1 MTVKKIWPTSGN
13 VNVDSAAAPK
23 DDNEVVAKG
32 ACCMGFGIRHF
43 QAFLIFL
50 GLSVAYSLRVNLS
63 VAIVAMTDKDAANP
77 DFDEFSWNEKTK
89 SLLLSSFFWGY
100 ICTQVPG
107 GALARKFGGKTTLL
121 CGVLICS
128 ILAILTPIFA
138 KIGDWQLVCALRVAQ
153 GLCQGMIFPST
164 HTLLS
169 HWSPLEDRANFATYC
184 YSGSQFG
191 TVVMMATSGVIAS
204 SALGWP
210 SIFYLSGGIGVV
222 WAIVWFIW
230 GASTPA
236 QSKLIS
242 PEEKKF
248 IEQSIGVEAGDEH
261 HAPTRT
267 PWVKMF
273 TTPAFLVLILTHC
286 TNNWGF
292 WTLLTEIPT
301 YMKNVFGMDI
311 KSNALL
317 SALPYFAMFLM
328 CFVFSGISS
337 IMNRKQCI
345 PLSVS
350 RKLFNS
356 IGHWIPVASLIAL
369 GYVSAEGATIAIVLL
384 TVTVGVNAAPY
395 LGFQVNHIDLSPNFA
410 GILMGITNCAANIM
424 SIIAPLIVGFIVTDE
439 HDPNQWRIIFFIA
452 AGFYFVGNLLF
463 IIFGSTDVQS
473 WNDPQP
479 KPSPEKRNSTQLES
493 QH

>member
-13 VNVDSAAAPK
+13 VDNAPK
-23 DDNEVVAKG
+23 DDSEVIAKG
-32 ACCMGFGIRHF
+32 ACFMGLGIRHF
-43 QAFLIFL
+43 QALLIFG
-50 GLSVAYSLRVNLS
+50 GLSVAYALRVNLS
-63 VAIVAMTDKDAANP
+63 VAIVAMTDKDHANP
-77 DFDEFSWNEKTK
+77 DFEEYDWNEKTK

-100 ICTQVPG
+100 IVTQVPG

-153 GLCQGMIFPST
+153 GLCQGMVFPST

-169 HWSPLEDRANFATYC
+169 QWAPIEERGNIGTYC

-191 TVVMMATSGVIAS
+191 TVIMMATSGVIAS
-204 SALGWP
+204 SSLGWP
-210 SIFYLSGGIGVV
+210 SIFYLSGGVGIV

-230 GASTPA
+230 GASSPA
-236 QSKLIS
+236 HSKIIS

-248 IEQSIGVEAGDEH
+248 IEQSIGVDAAEEH
-261 HAPTRT
+261 GPPANI
-267 PWVKMF
+267 PWVKIF
-273 TTPAFLVLILTHC
+273 TTPAFLVLILVHSTH
-286 TNNWGF
+286 NWGF

-301 YMKNVFGMDI
+301 YMKNVLGMDI

-328 CFVFSGISS
+328 CFVFSSISS
-337 IMNRKQCI
+337 LLNKKQCM
-345 PLSVS
+345 PLSFS

-356 IGHWIPVASLIAL
+356 IGHWVPVISLIGL
-369 GYVSAEGATIAIVLL
+369 GYVSADDITLAIVLL
-384 TVTVGVNAAPY
+384 TVTVGINASTY
-395 LGFQVNHIDLSPNFA
+395 LGFQVNHIDLSPNYA

-439 HDPNQWRIIFFIA
+439 HNSDQWRTIFFIA
-452 AGFYFVGNLLF
+452 SGFYFIGNLLF
-463 IIFGSTDVQS
+463 ILFGSVDVQR

-479 KPSPEKRNSTQLES
+479 KPSPNKRNSTQLES

>member
-1 MTVKKIWPTSGN
+1 MTVKKIWPTSCN
-13 VNVDSAAAPK
+13 VNVDTAAAPK

-43 QAFLIFL
+43 QAFLIFA
-50 GLSVAYSLRVNLS
+50 GLSVAYALRVNLS
-63 VAIVAMTDKDAANP
+63 VAIVVMTDNSENP
-77 DFDEFSWNEKTK
+77 DFEQFDWNERTR

-100 ICTQVPG
+100 IITQVPG
-107 GALARKFGGKTTLL
+107 GSLARKFGGKTTLL
-121 CGVLICS
+121 FGVLICS
-128 ILAILTPIFA
+128 VLAILTPIFA
-138 KIGDWQLVCALRVAQ
+138 QIGGWQLVCALRVAQ
-153 GLCQGMIFPST
+153 GLSQGMIFPST

-169 HWSPLEDRANFATYC
+169 QWAPIEERGNIGTYC

-210 SIFYLSGGIGVV
+210 SIFYLSGGVGVI
-222 WAIVWFIW
+222 WAIAFFIW
-230 GASTPA
+230 GSSSPA

-248 IEQSIGVEAGDEH
+248 IEQSIGVDAAEEH
-261 HAPTRT
+261 HAPVRT
-267 PWVKMF
+267 PWVKFF
-273 TTPAFLVLILTHC
+273 TTPAFLVLILTHS
-286 TNNWGF
+286 THNWGF

-301 YMKNVFGMDI
+301 YMQNVFNMNI
-311 KSNALL
+311 RSNALL

-328 CFVFSGISS
+328 CFVFSSISS
-337 IMNRKQCI
+337 LLNKNQCM

-356 IGHWIPVASLIAL
+356 IGHWIPVISLIGL
-369 GYVSAEGATIAIVLL
+369 GYVSTDDATWTIVLL
-384 TVTVGVNAAPY
+384 TVTVGINASTY
-395 LGFQVNHIDLSPNFA
+395 LGFQVNHIDLSPNYA

-439 HDPNQWRIIFFIA
+439 RDAGQWRIIFFIA
-452 AGFYFVGNLLF
+452 SGFYFIGNLMFVLF
-463 IIFGSTDVQS
+463 GRTEVQP
-473 WNDPQP
+473 WNEPQP